1 MIVTEI
7 LKLHS
12 VNQTNTFGSLPVN
25 KKEDS
30 VGDIHISIGSN
41 PSHPLMTIQLYFV
54 RINKSHSNNNQAN
67 IANKQLIK
75 LLQEPTLYS
84 MFSKY
89 GLSNRHQID
98 FLQLSN
104 YQLIMQNGKFT
115 LGKITV
121 NFGC

>member
-1 MIVTEI
+1 
-7 LKLHS
+7 
-12 VNQTNTFGSLPVN
+12 
-25 KKEDS
+25 
-30 VGDIHISIGSN
+30 
-41 PSHPLMTIQLYFV
+41 
-54 RINKSHSNNNQAN
+54 
-67 IANKQLIK
+67 
-75 LLQEPTLYS
+75 

-121 NFGC
+121 NYGC